1 MAHWATRDFGIDIS
15 RANWPKVPTH
25 RLGTSEVTKLERL
38 RQEREQV
45 SHLLES
51 ARLSADTRH
60 VLEALARDLDH
71 QIDEELTS
79 LLSPGHKSSEG
90 SSAA

>member
-1 MAHWATRDFGIDIS
+1 MKLWATRDFGIDIS
-15 RANWPKVPTH
+15 RANWPKVPTP
-25 RLGTSEVTKLERL
+25 RLGTSEVSKLERL

-60 VLEALARDLDH
+60 VLEALAHDLDR

-79 LLSPGHKSSEG
+79 VLSPGHKADSG